1 MRSLTSLMLACLLVL
16 AGAARAQADTVV
28 LLGLRSVEGDD
39 DVANDLTQA
48 LRRQLGRMSGVQ
60 LSDRAVSLSQMGM
73 AYGCEEPDA
82 ACLTDIA
89 AGLQTQHVIY
99 GTVRRSSTRNDYQ
112 YSLNISFFSSESG
125 SIENTVTH
133 SIPQGDR
140 NLDRQA
146 EVVLSSLM
154 GLEAETGSIMVRSS
168 VPNAEVTVNDQAVGT
183 MVDGGLRLSGLAPG
197 RYQVVVSAPDMTPF
211 RATTTVVA
219 GESSTVNAELTSDA
233 PVAANVDTEVHGS
246 VDNEDFTRS
255 GDSSDGTVSR
265 VVGFSLLGVA
275 ALGLAG
281 TIYSWVQIN
290 SINDDSDFKA
300 YRTRVGMSPGHEQID
315 DVCDAKGAYAETGS
329 PDYVTWRDKVRGMCD
344 DADLFETLQW
354 VFLGTAVVAG
364 GAGTYFLLTAG
375 SGADDQGA
383 RAEAEPVVTF
393 KPRLSRT
400 AQSLEA
406 TFHF

>member
-16 AGAARAQADTVV
+16 GSAAQAQADTVV

-39 DVANDLTQA
+39 DFANDLTQA
-48 LRRQLGRMSGVQ
+48 LRRQLGRMSGVT

-99 GTVRRSSTRNDYQ
+99 GTVRRSSTRSDYQ
-112 YSLNISFFSSESG
+112 FSLNISFFSSESG

-168 VPNAEVTVNDQAVGT
+168 VPSAEVTVNDQAVGT
-183 MVDGGLRLSGLAPG
+183 TVDGSLRLSGLAPG
-197 RYQVVVSAPDMTPF
+197 RYQVVVSAPDMAMYRHT
-211 RATTTVVA
+211 ATVVA
-219 GESSTVNAELTSDA
+219 GESTTVSAELESDA
-233 PVAANVDTEVHGS
+233 PATANVDTEVHAGATS
-246 VDNEDFTRS
+246 EDFTR
-255 GDSSDGTVSR
+255 GGGSDGTVGR
-265 VVGFSLLGVA
+265 IVGYSLLGVA
-275 ALGLAG
+275 ALGIAG
-281 TIYSWVQIN
+281 TIYSWAEIS

-300 YRTRVGMSPGHEQID
+300 YRTRVGMMDTAGAVD
-315 DVCDAKGAYAETGS
+315 DVCSTDKPYAATNS
-329 PDYVTWRDKVRGMCD
+329 PEYITWRDKVRGLCD

-375 SGADDQGA
+375 GGEQEDA

-393 KPRLSRT
+393 KPRVSRT

-406 TFHF
+406 TFRF